1 MPYDNEAYPS
11 LSDSRNV
18 RRGIR
23 SLMGF
28 SNLVRPLALSVLY
41 PRGLNIEASPRT
53 ISGRTS
59 YLWVRL
65 AFHPYPQLIQ
75 RFCNNDRFG
84 PSRKFSCVSAWP
96 WIDHPVSGLMMQ
108 TMMRPCQTRFRSGSG
123 FIALNLPAALTRRII
138 TQKARDQ
145 AFRLRGI
152 ALSRLVSTR
161 FQVLF
166 HSPPGVLFAFPSRY

>member
-1 MPYDNEAYPS
+1 MGTLADDLTCLSFDNEAYPP

-18 RRGIR
+18 HHGIR

-41 PRGLNIEASPRT
+41 PYGLNSEASPRT
-53 ISGRTS
+53 ISRRTS

-84 PSRKFSCVSAWP
+84 PSRKFSCASAWP
-96 WIDHPVSGLMMQ
+96 WIDHPVSGLILQ
-108 TMMRPCQTRFRSGSG
+108 TLERPIQTRFRSGSG
-123 FIALNLPAALTRRII
+123 FFALNLPATLTRRII

-145 AFRLRGI
+145 AFR
-152 ALSRLVSTR
+152 
-161 FQVLF
+161 F
-166 HSPPGVLFAFPSRY
+166 

>member
-1 MPYDNEAYPS
+1 LSFGNEAYPS
-11 LSDSRNV
+11 LPDSRNV
-18 RRGIR
+18 RHGIR

-41 PRGLNIEASPRT
+41 PRGLNSEASPKT

-65 AFHPYPQLIQ
+65 AFHPYPHLIQ

-84 PSRKFSCVSAWP
+84 PPRKFSCASAWT

-108 TMMRPCQTRFRSGSG
+108 TWSAGQAGTPRPCQTRFRSGSG
-123 FIALNLPAALTRRII
+123 FAALNLPAPRTRRII
-138 TQKARDQ
+138 TQ
-145 AFRLRGI
+145 
-152 ALSRLVSTR
+152 
-161 FQVLF
+161 
-166 HSPPGVLFAFPSRY
+166 

>member
-1 MPYDNEAYPS
+1 MGTLADDLTCLSLDNGAYPP

-18 RRGIR
+18 RHSIR

-41 PRGLNIEASPRT
+41 PYGLNSEASPRT

-84 PSRKFSCVSAWP
+84 PPRKFSCASAWP

-108 TMMRPCQTRFRSGSG
+108 TLV
-123 FIALNLPAALTRRII
+123 AL
-138 TQKARDQ
+138 
-145 AFRLRGI
+145 FRLAFAKAPGSSPLTCLHHKLAGSLHKRHAI
-152 ALSRLVSTR
+152 R
-161 FQVLF
+161 
-166 HSPPGVLFAFPSRY
+166 HSACAA